1 MPADA
6 AREEL
11 RPFLVRTVIVVG
23 VVLAAIVIFGGLV
36 LLADIAMLTFGAI
49 LIAATLRHGGA
60 WVARWTPLSPFWGFV
75 ALTSTL
81 ILATV
86 LVCVFAGPS
95 LVVAM
100 QDFVPKFGEA
110 VQELRSRLEQI
121 SWTKPIVERL
131 TNGDVD
137 ATRML
142 SGGFVSHAIG
152 SIFSTANGVLVGMV
166 IVIGASL
173 FMGFDPPAYRE
184 PVVRLF
190 PPNRRQRIRDV
201 LDETGVVLAR
211 WFLGR
216 LITMI
221 FNGLL
226 IAIFLWFLGVP
237 MPWTLGLITGVVSF
251 VPMIGSWLAIVPA
264 LIVAAPQGLDTM
276 LWIVVAYT
284 IIQHVENL
292 VVTPVVMQQA
302 VEMPPAYVLL
312 VQLALGALT
321 GAAGVAFAVPLL
333 AAVTVIVR
341 RLYVEDILGD
351 DEGNGAERDS
361 DTAGSGDP
369 RPALASDETSRQKE
383 RGRREDAEQ
392 G

>member
-1 MPADA
+1 
-6 AREEL
+6 
-11 RPFLVRTVIVVG
+11 
-23 VVLAAIVIFGGLV
+23 
-36 LLADIAMLTFGAI
+36 MLTFGAI

-60 WVARWTPLSPFWGFV
+60 WLARWTPLSPYWGFV
-75 ALTSTL
+75 VLTSAL
-81 ILATV
+81 LVATV
-86 LVCVFAGPS
+86 LVCVFAGPE
-95 LVVAM
+95 LVRAA
-100 QDFVPKFGEA
+100 QAFGPRFAEA
-110 VQELRSRLEQI
+110 VKDVQARVEQI
-121 SWTKPIVERL
+121 SWAKPMVERL
-131 TNGDVD
+131 TSGDFD
-137 ATRML
+137 ATRIL
-142 SGGFVSHAIG
+142 SGGFVSQAIG
-152 SIFSTANGVLVGMV
+152 SIFSTANGVLVGMI

-173 FMGFDPPAYRE
+173 FMAFDPPAYRE

-190 PPNRRQRIRDV
+190 PQNRRARIRDV

-226 IAIFLWFLGVP
+226 IAIFLWLLGVP

-276 LWIVVAYT
+276 IWIVVAYA

-292 VVTPVVMQQA
+292 VVTPIVMQHA

-321 GAAGVAFAVPLL
+321 GAAGVAFAVPLF

-341 RLYVEDILGD
+341 RLYVDDILGD
-351 DEGNGAERDS
+351 GEEDDAECDLIGA
-361 DTAGSGDP
+361 ASGDP
-369 RPALASDETSRQKE
+369 RPAQRVAASNAVETGSRK
-383 RGRREDAEQ
+383 
-392 G
+392 